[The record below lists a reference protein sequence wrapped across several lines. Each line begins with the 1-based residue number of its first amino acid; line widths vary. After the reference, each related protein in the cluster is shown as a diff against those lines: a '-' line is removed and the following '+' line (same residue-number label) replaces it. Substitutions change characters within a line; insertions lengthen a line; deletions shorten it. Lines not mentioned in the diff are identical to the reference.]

1 MIISWRLKIR
11 QLFKLTRIFTAAI
24 LLRKK
29 VGSEWKDYV
38 SLVYKYKPYLVVKP
52 LFYVGTS
59 QECCFFFH
67 PFCET
72 LSVDQTVNPSHK
84 HTQSFLWLISVS
96 VLFSVFLPAGSSAP
110 LCLAVSY
117 FIVPVG
123 WLTPAHYEQVTR
135 TRWRW
140 RAMLDHWSLRVK
152 YLVHC
157 GRVGGNRLH
166 KCVFCFAFF
175 FFCNEALLSVFM
187 LHVHVH
193 VSVCVWGRYT
203 LLYSQLGQTCF
214 AVYWFIV
221 A

>member
-1 MIISWRLKIR
+1 M
-11 QLFKLTRIFTAAI
+11 
-24 LLRKK
+24 LL
-29 VGSEWKDYV
+29 
-38 SLVYKYKPYLVVKP
+38 
-52 LFYVGTS
+52 
-59 QECCFFFH
+59 
-67 PFCET
+67 FCET

-117 FIVPVG
+117 FIVLVG

-166 KCVFCFAFF
+166 KCVFCFASFFLFF
-175 FFCNEALLSVFM
+175 FFLQKSLTLCIYAACACACFCLCLREIYIVIFPIRANTFCCLLVYCCLASCILFWEICLYPFFAKQRISTISNLCM
-187 LHVHVH
+187 LNVN
-193 VSVCVWGRYT
+193 
-203 LLYSQLGQTCF
+203 
-214 AVYWFIV
+214 IK
-221 A
+221 